1 MFRMA
6 GIRSVAMDSASRQLP
21 SQNITHRR
29 VWRLAGPVILS
40 NLTVPLLGAVD
51 TAVVGHLPEPFYIG
65 AVAVGA
71 MIFNFLFWTFSFL
84 RMGTTGLVAQAGG
97 AGDADEVRA
106 ILARAL
112 MLAAVL
118 GLLLIATQVPVSLVA
133 FQLLEGS
140 AEVEALAGDYLA
152 IRIWSAPAALA
163 GFAIFGWFIGVHNTR
178 KALIVQIAMN
188 GLNILLDLV
197 FVIGFG
203 WGVQGVAAAT
213 VVAEYAGLAIGI
225 VLVLGEL
232 KAVGGRWRW
241 DLIGDAARLRRL
253 VAVNVDIFLRSLFL
267 LLASAYFTAQGAKQ
281 GDAILAANAVLQN
294 FVHFLAFGLDGF
306 AFAAEALVGRAVGAG
321 DRARLRQAVRMTGI
335 WALICALGYVVVY
348 AVAHAV
354 LIGLLTSQPEVI
366 AATQRYL
373 PWVLAAPL
381 IAVWSYQ
388 LDGIFIGATRTAD
401 MRNCMAVSLV
411 IFLVADWIFQPLLG
425 NHGLWL
431 AMTVLWI
438 ARAVTLAARY
448 PALERATMDRRACEP
463 VSR

>member
-1 MFRMA
+1 
-6 GIRSVAMDSASRQLP
+6 MDGPAPLP
-21 SQNITHRR
+21 PARAVTHGQ

-40 NLTVPLLGAVD
+40 NMTVPLLGAVD
-51 TAVVGHLPEPFYIG
+51 TAVVGHLPEAYYIG

-84 RMGTTGLVAQAGG
+84 RMGTTGLVAQARG

-112 MLAAVL
+112 LLAGVL
-118 GLLLIATQVPVSLVA
+118 GLLLIAARGIVA
-133 FQLLEGS
+133 TIAFRLLDGS

-163 GFAIFGWFIGVHNTR
+163 GFAIFGWFIGVQNTR
-178 KALIVQIAMN
+178 KALVVQVAMN
-188 GLNILLDLV
+188 GLNIALDLV
-197 FVIGFG
+197 FVLGFG
-203 WGVQGVAAAT
+203 WGVAGVAAAT
-213 VVAEYAGLAIGI
+213 VIAEYAGLAVGLLLVAHELRGI
-225 VLVLGEL
+225 
-232 KAVGGRWRW
+232 GGRWRRA
-241 DLIGDAARLRRL
+241 LIAEPARLRRL
-253 VAVNVDIFLRSLFL
+253 FAVNFDIFLRSLFL
-267 LLASAYFTAQGAKQ
+267 LIASAYFTAQGAKQ
-281 GDAILAANAVLQN
+281 GDAVLAANAVLQN

-306 AFAAEALVGRAVGAG
+306 AFAAEALVGGAVGAR
-321 DRARLRQAVRMTGI
+321 DRARLRQAVRMTSI
-335 WALICALGYVVVY
+335 WALICAGGYMAIY
-348 AVAHAV
+348 LLAHSV
-354 LIGLLTSQPEVI
+354 LIGMLTGVPEVVE
-366 AATQRYL
+366 ATHRYL

-411 IFLVADWIFQPLLG
+411 LFFAADWLFQPLWG

-448 PALERATMDRRACEP
+448 PALERAVTEG
-463 VSR
+463 